1 MLVCFRYRESSAFA
15 LTEPKYKHPSLVE
28 AVFQMTFPSDSK
40 WGMSSFIKFA
50 KAAELDGFA
59 EVVDVND
66 GFQVNVQSGAS
77 SPEVI
82 PVSRRI
88 QTWNT
93 DRNQLWQA
101 GAEMY
106 AANRRAPYLGWEKFR
121 PHILKGWNSYAK
133 IAKPKKAMQMTLH
146 YVNDI
151 AFSDTE
157 PPSDFVML
165 VPPDIRYADNKS
177 NFSCTVIET
186 FKSGDIIQVSSGR
199 NPNSPELSI
208 SLNII
213 YVKKAPSLEQRE
225 LAEQIEACHR
235 KIIEAYEKTITDKQ
249 RDRME
254 PV

>member
-1 MLVCFRYRESSAFA
+1 
-15 LTEPKYKHPSLVE
+15 
-28 AVFQMTFPSDSK
+28 MTFPSDSK

-50 KAAELDGFA
+50 KAAELEGFP

-66 GFQVNVQSGAS
+66 GFQVNVQSKDSAVT
-77 SPEVI
+77 PEVI

-88 QTWNT
+88 QTWNA

-101 GAEMY
+101 SAEMY

-133 IAKPKKAMQMTLH
+133 IAKPKKASQMTLH
-146 YVNDI
+146 YVNEI
-151 AFSDTE
+151 AFSDSE
-157 PPSDFVML
+157 PPSDFVRL

-177 NFSCTVIET
+177 NFNCTVIET
-186 FKSGDIIQVSSGR
+186 FRSGDIIQVSSGR
-199 NPNSPELSI
+199 NPNSPNLAI

-213 YVKKAPSLEQRE
+213 YVKKAPSLEQSA
-225 LAEQIEACHR
+225 LAEQIESSHR
-235 KIIEAYEKTITDKQ
+235 RIIDAYEKTITDKQ
-249 RDRME
+249 RERME